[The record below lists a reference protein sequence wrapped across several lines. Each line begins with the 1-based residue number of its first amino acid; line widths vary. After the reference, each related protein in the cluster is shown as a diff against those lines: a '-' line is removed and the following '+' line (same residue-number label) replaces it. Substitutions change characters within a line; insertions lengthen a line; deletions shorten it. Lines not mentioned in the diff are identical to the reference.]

1 MLGRHPR
8 LFIGDFSIAGAQL
21 RTYLSPSFVG
31 G

>member
-1 MLGRHPR
+1 MLGRHAK
-8 LFIGDFSIAGAQL
+8 LFLGNFSIAGAQL